1 MLPVPLGYMLII
13 VTNGVSFSLVAGSCC
28 IVEFKYVID
37 PTGIGQA
44 TSLNI
49 NSTGAK
55 YLAISRP
62 FAGSSTAGYGSF
74 GRFERNTD
82 TTGTAIMLGRYQFLI
97 YNGSRYSP
105 SIGMTEDINYG
116 DYGD

>member
-1 MLPVPLGYMLII
+1 M
-13 VTNGVSFSLVAGSCC
+13 VAGASC
-28 IVEFKYVID
+28 IVEFKYMLEPESISA
-37 PTGIGQA
+37 PK

-55 YLAISRP
+55 YLAISFP
-62 FAGSSTAGYGSF
+62 YAGSANAGYGSF
-74 GRFERNTD
+74 GRWERNTE
-82 TTGTAIMLGRYQFLI
+82 TASNAITLGRYQFLV

-105 SIGMTEDINYG
+105 SIGMSERIDYG